1 MKWSKAKVRLP
12 VFLQMLSA
20 QYLFGSHG
28 QRQIND
34 PHLNIFSGL
43 VLESKGSLL
52 KVTYSKV
59 KVKLLVLAPID
70 VCFTISLK
78 IY

>member
-1 MKWSKAKVRLP
+1 MIVTNLDFREKINPIA
-12 VFLQMLSA
+12 FL
-20 QYLFGSHG
+20 GPTVNVKTNG
-28 QRQIND
+28 